1 LINQKLN
8 TIIHL
13 INNIMGRMK
22 ELFIE
27 QQQELEYRGA
37 HDAMIHG
44 LSRKAIEEYI
54 EEGDTPCPNCNMP
67 TLLRNESNAKCTE
80 CAQEFVYVD
89 GGALRFL

>member
-1 LINQKLN
+1 
-8 TIIHL
+8 
-13 INNIMGRMK
+13 MGKMK

-27 QQQELEYRGA
+27 QQNEMEADNTFYKGV
-37 HDAMIHG
+37 HDSMIH
-44 LSRKAIEEYI
+44 SYARKAIEEYI

-67 TLLRNESNAKCTE
+67 SLLRNESNAKCTE

>member
-1 LINQKLN
+1 
-8 TIIHL
+8 
-13 INNIMGRMK
+13 MGRMK

-27 QQQELEYRGA
+27 QQNEMEADNTFYKGV
-37 HDAMIHG
+37 HDSMIH
-44 LSRKAIEEYI
+44 SYARKAIEEYI
-54 EEGDTPCPNCNMP
+54 EEGQTPCPNCNMP

>member
-1 LINQKLN
+1 
-8 TIIHL
+8 
-13 INNIMGRMK
+13 MGRMK

-27 QQQELEYRGA
+27 QQNEMEADNTFYKGV
-37 HDAMIHG
+37 HDSMIH
-44 LSRKAIEEYI
+44 SYARKAIEEYI
-54 EEGDTPCPNCNMP
+54 EEAETPCPNCNMP

>member
-1 LINQKLN
+1 
-8 TIIHL
+8 
-13 INNIMGRMK
+13 MK

-27 QQQELEYRGA
+27 QQNEMEADNTFYKGV
-37 HDAMIHG
+37 HDSMIH
-44 LSRKAIEEYI
+44 SYARKAIEEYI

-80 CAQEFVYVD
+80 CGQEFVYVD

>member
-1 LINQKLN
+1 
-8 TIIHL
+8 
-13 INNIMGRMK
+13 MGRMK

-27 QQQELEYRGA
+27 QQNEMEADNTFYKGV
-37 HDAMIHG
+37 HDSMTHSYA
-44 LSRKAIEEYI
+44 RKAIEEYI
-54 EEGDTPCPNCNMP
+54 DAPDTPCPNCNMP

>member
-1 LINQKLN
+1 
-8 TIIHL
+8 
-13 INNIMGRMK
+13 MGKMK

-27 QQQELEYRGA
+27 QQNEMEADNTFYKGV
-37 HDAMIHG
+37 HDSMIH
-44 LSRKAIEEYI
+44 SYARKAIEEYI